1 MSKIEGLFI
10 GDIAT
15 LEPGGDRT
23 GIYKNHVPTVEIQR
37 EGMVGDHQADRRFHG
52 GPDKAVHQFSQRSY
66 QIIKEDFPELAN
78 QLVPGTMGE
87 NLSAPDM
94 DDENVMI
101 GDIYRV
107 GAALLQ
113 VSEPRR
119 PCWKINAKFA
129 EESLSKFVE
138 SNAIT
143 GWYYRVLESG
153 RASVGEEIVLQE
165 RYPQSPSIASFTR
178 TVTQHRPAAE
188 KLEALL
194 ESIGLSAPWRK
205 KLQGRLKFLR
215 TNNGL

>member
-1 MSKIEGLFI
+1 MSKIEGLFV
-10 GDIAT
+10 GHIAT

-23 GIYKNHVPTVEIQR
+23 GIFKHAIPSVAIQR
-37 EGMVGDHQADRRFHG
+37 DGLVGDHQADRRFHG
-52 GPDKAVHQFSQRSY
+52 GPDKAVHQYAQRSY
-66 QIIKEDFPELAN
+66 RIIEKTFPQLAD
-78 QLVPGTMGE
+78 QLVPGAMGE

-107 GAALLQ
+107 GGALLQ

-129 EESLSKFVE
+129 EQSLSKFVE
-138 SNAIT
+138 SNAVT

-153 RASVGEEIVLQE
+153 RVSVGEEIILQE
-165 RYPQSPSIASFTR
+165 RYPEGPSIASFTR
-178 TVTQHRPAAE
+178 TVSQHRPSVG
-188 KLEALL
+188 KLEALV
-194 ESIGLSAPWRK
+194 ESIGLSVLWRK

-215 TNNGL
+215 KKSGV